1 MWGSIVSGYLLR
13 RVLLSI
19 PTLIAISMVLFAIVT
34 LAPGDPLGE
43 FALDP
48 SITPEIREQIRVSL
62 GLDQPLPIRYI
73 RWLTAFLRGDMGYSF
88 TTHSPVRDLIGQ
100 RLGTTLLVVGSGY
113 VVSVAVALPVG
124 VLSALRPRSL
134 FDRVVSLIT
143 LAGYSIPPFLTG
155 VMGILVFSVWLHWFP
170 FIYRTMPITG
180 WSDLVAQVRQ
190 LVLPVLVVAIFQAA
204 LLLRF
209 VRSATL
215 EQAAQDYV
223 TAARARGT
231 GETTVVLRHVVR
243 NTLIPVVTLVALS
256 IPNVFTGAL
265 VTEQIFRV
273 PGIGSLL
280 IRSIESSDTP
290 VVMAIVFL
298 YAILVLV
305 FNLVADVLYGM
316 LDPRVRF

>member
-1 MWGSIVSGYLLR
+1 VAGYLLR

-34 LAPGDPLGE
+34 LAPGDPLGA

-134 FDRVVSLIT
+134 FDKVVSLLT
-143 LAGYSIPPFLTG
+143 LSGYSIPPFLTG
-155 VMGILVFSVWLHWFP
+155 VMFILVFSVWLRWFP
-170 FIYRTMPITG
+170 FIYRSMPITT

-209 VRSATL
+209 VRSAAL

-223 TAARARGT
+223 TAARARGLR
-231 GETTVVLRHVVR
+231 ETAVVLRHVVR
-243 NTLIPVVTLVALS
+243 NALIPVVTLVALS

-305 FNLVADVLYGM
+305 FNLVADVLYGL